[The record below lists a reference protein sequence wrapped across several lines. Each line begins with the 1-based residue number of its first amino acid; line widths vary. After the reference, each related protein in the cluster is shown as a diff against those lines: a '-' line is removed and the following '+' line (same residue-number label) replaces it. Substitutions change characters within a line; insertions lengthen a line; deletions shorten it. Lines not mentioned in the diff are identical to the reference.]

1 LLPAAD
7 AFQASANG
15 DARIDSGVLPPR
27 GFVAAMR
34 AALDLELLIRP
45 RTTVSAED
53 IEGLF

>member
-1 LLPAAD
+1 MLPAAD